1 MKSKGKLSRWSRTPM
16 ERRRSLWGWGFISL
30 WFIGTVA
37 FFVVPMLQTA
47 VYAFSKVTLTSSG
60 VNYQYVGLKN
70 FLYVFTEDA
79 DFLPNLTES
88 LGTMLY
94 RVPIIVIFSLLMAM
108 LLRNKFRGKTFFR
121 SVFFFPV
128 IIASGVVIT
137 ILQTQVMMTGSA
149 TTAGQESYMFSAPD
163 FLVLTETLGVPQA
176 VSDLISSVVNGFF
189 DITWKSGVQTVLLL
203 SAVSHIS
210 PSSYEAA
217 DMEGATA
224 WEKLWKITFPMIS
237 PTILVVLVYT
247 IVDTFTDYSNK
258 VMRMISGFFGE
269 GQYEYS
275 TTVGLAYFVI
285 VLVIIGVVSGVFSR
299 WIYYANNDK

>member
-163 FLVLTETLGVPQA
+163 FLVLTETLGVPQGIA
-176 VSDLISSVVNGFF
+176 NSPPAFSSGASTCGRSESRVSAPISRRKSSRSPLSRRGMNDSFGSV
-189 DITWKSGVQTVLLL
+189 K
-203 SAVSHIS
+203 A
-210 PSSYEAA
+210 
-217 DMEGATA
+217 
-224 WEKLWKITFPMIS
+224 
-237 PTILVVLVYT
+237 
-247 IVDTFTDYSNK
+247 
-258 VMRMISGFFGE
+258 
-269 GQYEYS
+269 
-275 TTVGLAYFVI
+275 
-285 VLVIIGVVSGVFSR
+285 
-299 WIYYANNDK
+299 

>member
-37 FFVVPMLQTA
+37 FFVVPMIQTA
-47 VYAFSKVTLTSSG
+47 VYAFSKVTLTASG
-60 VNYQYVGLKN
+60 VDYRYVGLKN

-258 VMRMISGFFGE
+258 VMRMINSFFGE

-275 TTVGLAYFVI
+275 TTVGLVYFVI